1 MQSASRRVGTIY
13 AIISLAIVLSFIEW
27 MADMIATLSEITST
41 LTYEEKQMQQ
51 KMFHW
56 Q

>member
-1 MQSASRRVGTIY
+1 MGTID
-13 AIISLAIVLSFIEW
+13 AIISLAIVLSLIEC
-27 MADMIATLSEITST
+27 MAGIIATLSEITSA